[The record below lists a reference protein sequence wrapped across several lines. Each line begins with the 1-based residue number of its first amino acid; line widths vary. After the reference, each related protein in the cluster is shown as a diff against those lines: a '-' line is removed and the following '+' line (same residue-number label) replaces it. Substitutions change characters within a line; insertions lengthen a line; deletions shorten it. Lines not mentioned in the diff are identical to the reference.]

1 MELRE
6 TGMESEAAGPWCL
19 ELILRSEAG
28 RTAKPLE
35 VIEATLGLKG
45 EALLRS
51 RVTKVE

>member
-1 MELRE
+1 
-6 TGMESEAAGPWCL
+6 
-19 ELILRSEAG
+19 LILRSEAG